1 MPQTPNHGYNV
12 PNKGDPDW
20 HEPLNE
26 NFEQYD
32 SDIEIRDE
40 DANKGNY
47 EPKQG
52 AKFLATD
59 TETVYV
65 GDGSNWTELPS
76 TGREPEL
83 DGLNPNGDNL
93 GVGTTN
99 PATPLDVAG
108 QSNWDLDNS
117 DGDFRIGDDN
127 YRLSMG
133 VALGGGGAGN
143 AAIRAKGGDAL
154 KLGAGGRRVLS
165 VQANEELGLSNSSS
179 KPINFL
185 GIGTDE
191 RLKREM
197 IRARAVDSQ
206 WAQMVLDIGNPNVAL
221 ASINFAEDGN
231 IRGGVGYD
239 SADES
244 AFLSNPHGILEIDS
258 NGDLNLKGGGSKN
271 FVQSVETDDGEK
283 EVVYTATEAPTPRTE
298 ASGVGELEAG
308 RAEIDLPE
316 HFGWVTDDEEPIH
329 VQTTPHSADSGGL
342 AVVERST
349 ERLVVEDLDGDGDY
363 EFAYT
368 VKGTREGHADKQV
381 VREPSTDPAEGP
393 SPTPADD

>member
-12 PNKGDPDW
+12 PNEGDPNW
-20 HEPLNE
+20 HQPLNE

-65 GDGSNWTELPS
+65 GDGSSWTELPS
-76 TGREPEL
+76 TGRDPEL
-83 DGLNPNGDNL
+83 DGLNPGGDNL

-108 QSNWDLDNS
+108 KSNWDLDNN
-117 DGDFRIGDDN
+117 DGDLRIGDDN
-127 YRLSMG
+127 NRLSMG
-133 VALGGGGAGN
+133 VALGGGGAGD
-143 AAIRAKGGDAL
+143 AAIRAKDGNQL
-154 KLGAGGRRVLS
+154 RLGAGGRRVLS
-165 VQANEELGLSNSSS
+165 VQADEGQKGTGN
-179 KPINFL
+179 PVNFL

-191 RLKREM
+191 RLANEVLRV
-197 IRARAVDSQ
+197 RGVDSNE
-206 WAQMVLDIGNPNVAL
+206 ANMVLDVESP
-221 ASINFAEDGN
+221 
-231 IRGGVGYD
+231 D
-239 SADES
+239 SASRTAVFFAMDGTRE
-244 AFLSNPHGILEIDS
+244 AQLLYDNDGYIALDNGNGLMEIDS
-258 NGDLNLKGGGSKN
+258 NGDLNHQGGNKN
-271 FVQSVETDDGEK
+271 FVQSVDTDDGEK
-283 EVVYTATEAPTPRTE
+283 EVVYTSTEAATPRTA
-298 ASGVGELEAG
+298 ASGVAELEDG
-308 RAEIDLPE
+308 RAAVELPD
-316 HFGWVTDDEEPIH
+316 HFGWVTDDTEPIIIE
-329 VQTTPHSADSGGL
+329 TTPYSADTGGL

-349 ERLVVEDLDGDGDY
+349 ERLVVEDLEGDGDY

-368 VKGTREGHADKQV
+368 VRGTREGHADKQV
-381 VREPSTDPAEGP
+381 IREPSTDPAEGP

>member
-12 PNKGDPDW
+12 PNKGDQNW
-20 HEPLNE
+20 HDPLNE

-32 SDIEIRDE
+32 SDIEVRDE

-65 GDGSNWTELPS
+65 GDGSSWTELPS
-76 TGREPEL
+76 TGREPEVDAL
-83 DGLNPNGDNL
+83 TCNNRIEADGINCEGAAVKDFVETTTLNKFGDNL
-93 GVGTTN
+93 GVGAPD
-99 PATPLDVAG
+99 PATPLDVRG
-108 QSNWDLDNS
+108 RNNWDLANS
-117 DGDFRIGDDN
+117 DGDFRIGNDD
-127 YRLSMG
+127 YRLAMG
-133 VALGGGGAGN
+133 VSLGGAGAGN
-143 AAIRAKGGDAL
+143 AAIRAKGGGEL
-154 KLGAGGRRVLS
+154 KLGAGGSNTLT
-165 VQANEELGLSNSSS
+165 VQKYRIITPFLRIESGGGITWGEGSNVIKYDDSTGQYTFRSDDAGL
-179 KPINFL
+179 L
-185 GIGTDE
+185 YLQDAGTTLFTDLTVE
-191 RLKREM
+191 G
-197 IRARAVDSQ
+197 D
-206 WAQMVLDIGNPNVAL
+206 LDVNGDK
-221 ASINFAEDGN
+221 NFAQTVD
-231 IRGGVGYD
+231 
-239 SADES
+239 
-244 AFLSNPHGILEIDS
+244 
-258 NGDLNLKGGGSKN
+258 
-271 FVQSVETDDGEK
+271 TDDGEK
-283 EVVYTATEAPTPRTE
+283 EVVYTATEAPTARTE
-298 ASGVGELEAG
+298 ATGVAELEDG
-308 RAEIDLPE
+308 RAEIDVPE

-342 AVVERST
+342 AAVERST

>member
-65 GDGSNWTELPS
+65 GDGSGWTELAS
-76 TGREPEL
+76 TGRDPEL
-83 DGLNPNGDNL
+83 DGLNPGGDNL

-108 QSNWDLDNS
+108 QNNWDLDNN
-117 DGDFRIGDDN
+117 DGDFRIGNDD

-133 VALGGGGAGN
+133 VALGGGGAGD
-143 AAIRAKGGDAL
+143 AAIRAKGGNQL
-154 KLGAGGRRVLS
+154 RLGAGGRRGLTVKS
-165 VQANEELGLSNSSS
+165 GYTSFPTIEIEEKGISWEDSSSSYNIRYLPQYGKYNFFAENSSLLMLEDS
-179 KPINFL
+179 PSNL
-185 GIGTDE
+185 YTDLE
-191 RLKREM
+191 
-197 IRARAVDSQ
+197 VHG
-206 WAQMVLDIGNPNVAL
+206 DIDVKGN
-221 ASINFAEDGN
+221 
-231 IRGGVGYD
+231 
-239 SADES
+239 
-244 AFLSNPHGILEIDS
+244 
-258 NGDLNLKGGGSKN
+258 KN
-271 FVQSVETDDGEK
+271 FVQSVDTDDGEK
-283 EVVYTATEAPTPRTE
+283 EVVYTASEAPTPRTE
-298 ASGVGELEAG
+298 ASGVAELEDG
-308 RAEIDLPE
+308 RAAVELPD
-316 HFGWVTDDEEPIH
+316 HFGWVTDDAEPIIIE
-329 VQTTPHSADSGGL
+329 TTPYSADTGGL

-349 ERLVVEDLDGDGDY
+349 ERLVVEDLDGEGDY